1 MTIENSSSYPRVTEI
16 LKISDTAEG
25 NGVYLLD
32 VKIQFTADGEPEQV
46 EYVSRPNDPYGV
58 NPQIRKWM
66 SENPDAP
73 VHVYVPPP
81 PPTVEETRAAMPS
94 LTARQ
99 LRLGL
104 VGNGISPA
112 QVQATLDAMPAGADK
127 EKALIEWEY
136 ATTFNRTHP
145 LIATVGSS
153 LGLTEAQIDTM
164 WTAALTL

>member
-1 MTIENSSSYPRVTEI
+1 MTIEQSGYPRVTEI

-25 NGVYLLD
+25 NGVYLLELM
-32 VKIQFTADGEPEQV
+32 IRYADGDEPELA
-46 EYVSRPNDPYGV
+46 EYCSRPNDPYGV

-104 VGNGISPA
+104 VSNGISPA
-112 QVQATLDAMPAGADK
+112 QVQATLEAMPGGADK
-127 EKALIEWEY
+127 DKALIEWEY
-136 ATTFNRTHP
+136 ATTFNRMHP
-145 LIATVGSS
+145 LIATVGAAI
-153 LGLTEAQIDTM
+153 GLTDEQIDAM
-164 WTAALTL
+164 WQGALSF